1 MGTNTKEWIQY
12 GSAMFMVGT
21 GALLAFVSFLTV
33 GTVVGGVLLYI
44 SEALIFAG
52 GIYGVNIYYRTKFGE
67 FKSTAMD
74 TLKENTNTLKDDV
87 NTLKDNVYKKLDL
100 IDTKIKEYFENKK

>member
-1 MGTNTKEWIQY
+1 MRTNTREWIQY

-21 GALLAFVSFLTV
+21 GALLAFISFLTV

-52 GIYGVNIYYRTKFGE
+52 GIYGINIYYRTQFGE
-67 FKSTAMD
+67 FKSSTMD
-74 TLKENTNTLKDDV
+74 TLKEDTNTLREDV
-87 NTLKDNVYKKLDL
+87 NNLKDSTNKKFDL
-100 IDTKIKEYFENKK
+100 IYNKIKEYFENKE